1 MQVLAG
7 KDSFLALFNL
17 HLEYSV
23 QHLENTDPR
32 MY

>member
-17 HLEYSV
+17 HLDYSV
-23 QHLENTDPR
+23 QHLENTE